1 MEARKGRDGK
11 TGSMPGTTARPGEAG
26 RRQENLYWIFGLPNP
41 RHGVLVGQTNKD
53 RDGESH
59 AAIGQSLPDCRRAA
73 RIDKSGR
80 RGGVAWPPAAVL
92 P

>member
-26 RRQENLYWIFGLPNP
+26 RRQENLYWIFGLPNQK
-41 RHGVLVGQTNKD
+41 HGELIGRMNKN

-73 RIDKSGR
+73 QLYQSGR
-80 RGGVAWPPAAVL
+80 RGGVAWPPAAAL